1 MTGQSRKPSFN
12 PLGRRSERALERSS
26 RLAGMQTEKE
36 ALEARLRA
44 LEAESAS
51 LSKQIMERES
61 EWRSLT
67 ESCLDYETA
76 ASELERDLK
85 VLSYE

>member
-1 MTGQSRKPSFN
+1 
-12 PLGRRSERALERSS
+12 
-26 RLAGMQTEKE
+26 MQTEKE